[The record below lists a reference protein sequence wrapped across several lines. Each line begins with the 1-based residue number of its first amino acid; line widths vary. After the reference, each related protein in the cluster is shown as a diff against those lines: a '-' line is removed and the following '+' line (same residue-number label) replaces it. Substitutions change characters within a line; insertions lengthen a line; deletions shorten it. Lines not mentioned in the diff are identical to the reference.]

1 MNKRGYK
8 QLYLIKKTDSLFYLH
23 AKSDHPAS
31 LKKSVR
37 YCQILRVKRIGSTN
51 SKFERICKVL
61 QEQFTKRGID
71 SSSIDT
77 EIKKIKLLDSKIRH
91 QKQHRK
97 SYQTL

>member
-31 LKKSVR
+31 LKKSIR

-71 SSSIDT
+71 SSPIDT

-91 QKQHRK
+91 QKRHRK
-97 SYQTL
+97 SYQAL